1 MSTSYPVTLEELQ
14 NIPGVGASKAKRFG
28 QPFVEAIKNYVEE
41 NEITRPEDLRV
52 KTVPN
57 KSKRKIALIQGI
69 DRKIELDSLAQS
81 QGLTFDELLKEIE
94 AIVYSGTKI
103 NIDYYIN
110 EVIDEEHQDE
120 IYEYFETRDPD
131 AMAQAREELGPEFT
145 DEELRLMRIKFYSE
159 NAN

>member
-1 MSTSYPVTLEELQ
+1 
-14 NIPGVGASKAKRFG
+14 
-28 QPFVEAIKNYVEE
+28 
-41 NEITRPEDLRV
+41 LRV

-120 IYEYFETRDPD
+120 IYEYFETSDTD
-131 AMAQAREELGPEFT
+131 AMAQAREELGPDFT